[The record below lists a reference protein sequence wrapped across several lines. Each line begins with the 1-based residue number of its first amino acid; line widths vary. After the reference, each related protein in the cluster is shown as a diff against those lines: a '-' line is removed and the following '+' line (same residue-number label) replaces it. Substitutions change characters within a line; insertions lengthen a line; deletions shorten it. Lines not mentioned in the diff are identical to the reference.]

1 MTRTSSSLLM
11 VALLCAGV
19 VQAAPITYTAALSG
33 DAENPPN
40 ASTGTGFTT
49 VIYDPDLHTLQ
60 VTATFSDL
68 VSPSTAAHIHCC
80 VAAPGI
86 AAPATPVPSF
96 TDFPEG
102 VTAGSYDRLFDLTFA
117 SSFNPEFV
125 ALNGGG
131 TAAGAEAALAA
142 GLAAR
147 QAYLNIHS
155 VQFPAGEIRGFLN
168 AVPEP
173 ATLALLSIGLLGLGL
188 NRTRRAPA

>member
-1 MTRTSSSLLM
+1 M

-19 VQAAPITYTAALSG
+19 VQAAPITFTAALSG

-49 VIYDPDLHTLQ
+49 VIYDPELHTLQ

-80 VAAPGI
+80 VEAPGT
-86 AAPATPVPSF
+86 AAPATPVLTFP
-96 TDFPEG
+96 DFPLG
-102 VTAGSYDRLFDLTFA
+102 VTEGAYDRLFVLTLD
-117 SSFNPEFV
+117 SSFNPDFV
-125 ALNGGG
+125 ELNGGG
-131 TAAGAEAALAA
+131 TLAGAEAALAA

-155 VQFPAGEIRGFLN
+155 EEFLAGEIRGFLN

-173 ATLALLSIGLLGLGL
+173 ATLALLSIGLLGLAL
-188 NRTRRAPA
+188 SRTRYAHA